1 MSAARRRLGFL
12 LDAAGAA
19 YADYR
24 AGGQRFREAQC
35 LYVVNTRIEALLLEQ
50 GDSWPEADWPHV
62 AALLQH
68 LHVWRLLWEDTR
80 ARENP
85 AVSDVFAFANTVTFP
100 HDSVAAL
107 CAVAVQ
113 PVQTRDTMPPS
124 STEKTLIIAEAGV
137 NHNGDMDMARR
148 LIDAAAKA
156 GADLV
161 KFQTFTAA
169 TLASASARKASYQA
183 RNEGTSGDADDGQ
196 LAMLKRLELPRAEH
210 AMLIE
215 HCAARGIGFFSTGF
229 DLDSL
234 DFLNGLGFA
243 QFKVPSGEIT
253 NLPYL
258 RRVAGFDKDIIL
270 STGMASMGD
279 IEAAIEAI
287 EAAGL
292 PRERITLLHCT
303 TEYPAPFDEVNL
315 HAMNTIGR
323 AFGVRVGYS
332 DHTQGI
338 EVSLAAVALGARV
351 IEKHFTLDRTLPGPD
366 HAASLEPDE
375 LAALVRGIRRIEQ
388 ALGRPE
394 KRVTASEA
402 ANVAV
407 ARKSIVAARPIA
419 AGEVFSEANLTA
431 KRPGTGMSPM
441 RWDEVIG
448 RAAPRDFATDE
459 EIHL

>member
-1 MSAARRRLGFL
+1 MSAPRRRLRFL
-12 LDAAGAA
+12 LDIAAAA

-24 AGGQRFREAQC
+24 GDGQRFREAQR
-35 LYVVNTRIEALLLEQ
+35 LYAVNARIEELLLEQ
-50 GDSWPEADWPHV
+50 GDTWPEADWPHV
-62 AALLQH
+62 AVLVRHLQ
-68 LHVWRLLWEDTR
+68 VWRLLWEDTR
-80 ARENP
+80 IRGSP
-85 AVSDVFAFANTVTFP
+85 RDSDFFAFANTVTFP
-100 HDSVAAL
+100 RDSVAAL
-107 CAVAVQ
+107 CGVAAQ
-113 PVQTRDTMPPS
+113 PVQTRGTMPAS
-124 STEKTLIIAEAGV
+124 NIKKTLIIAEAGV

-148 LIDAAAKA
+148 LIDAAAEA

-161 KFQTFTAA
+161 KFQTFTAE

-183 RNEGTSGDADDGQ
+183 RNEGTSGDTDDGQ
-196 LAMLKRLELPRAEH
+196 FAMLKRLELPRTEH
-210 AMLIE
+210 AMLID

-234 DFLNGLGFA
+234 DFLHGLGLA

-258 RRVAGFDKDIIL
+258 RRVAEFGKDIIL
-270 STGMASMGD
+270 STGMASMGE
-279 IEAAIEAI
+279 IEAAVGAI

-292 PRERITLLHCT
+292 PRERITVLHCT

-323 AFGVRVGYS
+323 AFGVPVGYS

-338 EVSLAAVALGARV
+338 EVSLAAVALGAQV
-351 IEKHFTLDRTLPGPD
+351 IEKHFTLDRSLPGPD

-375 LAALVRGIRRIEQ
+375 LTAMVLGIRRIEQ

-394 KRVTASEA
+394 KRVTLSEA
-402 ANVAV
+402 ANIAV
-407 ARKSIVAARPIA
+407 ARKSIVAARTIA
-419 AGEVFSEANLTA
+419 AGEVFSDANLTA

-448 RAAPRDFATDE
+448 RVAPCDFAADE

>member
-1 MSAARRRLGFL
+1 MR
-12 LDAAGAA
+12 DA
-19 YADYR
+19 
-24 AGGQRFREAQC
+24 
-35 LYVVNTRIEALLLEQ
+35 T
-50 GDSWPEADWPHV
+50 HV
-62 AALLQH
+62 L
-68 LHVWRLLWEDTR
+68 V
-80 ARENP
+80 
-85 AVSDVFAFANTVTFP
+85 
-100 HDSVAAL
+100 
-107 CAVAVQ
+107 
-113 PVQTRDTMPPS
+113 
-124 STEKTLIIAEAGV
+124 IAEAGV
-137 NHNGDMDMARR
+137 NHNGDIDMAKR
-148 LIDAAAKA
+148 LVDAAAEA

-161 KFQTFTAA
+161 KFQTFTAEKI
-169 TLASASARKASYQA
+169 ASRAAKKASYQA
-183 RNEGTSGDADDGQ
+183 RNEVGSEADSQ
-196 LAMLKRLELPRAEH
+196 LEMLKRLELSEADH
-210 AMLIE
+210 AVLIE
-215 HCAARGIGFFSTGF
+215 HCAARDIGFFSTGF

-258 RRVAGFDKDIIL
+258 RRIAGFGKDIIL

-279 IEAAIEAI
+279 IEAAIEAM

-292 PRERITLLHCT
+292 VRERITVLHCT

-332 DHTQGI
+332 DHTPGI
-338 EVSLAAVALGARV
+338 EASLAAAALGARV
-351 IEKHFTLDRTLPGPD
+351 IEKHFTLDRRLPGPD

-375 LAALVRGIRRIEQ
+375 LSALVRGIRRIEM

-394 KRVTASEA
+394 KRRTPSEA

-419 AGEVFSEANLTA
+419 AGETFSDANLTA

-448 RAAPRDFATDE
+448 RAAPRDFVPDE

>member
-1 MSAARRRLGFL
+1 MSAPRRRLCFL
-12 LDAAGAA
+12 LDIAGAA

-24 AGGQRFREAQC
+24 AGGQRFREAER
-35 LYVVNTRIEALLLEQ
+35 LYAVNTRIEALLLEQ
-50 GDSWPEADWPHV
+50 GDLWPEADWPHV
-62 AALLQH
+62 SALLQH
-68 LHVWRLLWEDTR
+68 LRVWRLLWEDTR
-80 ARENP
+80 AREAP
-85 AVSDVFAFANTVTFP
+85 AVSDGFTFANTITFP
-100 HDSVAAL
+100 REAVAAL
-107 CAVAVQ
+107 CAVPVH
-113 PVQTRDTMPPS
+113 PVQTRDSMPS
-124 STEKTLIIAEAGV
+124 SSIEKTLIIAEAGV

-148 LIDAAAKA
+148 LIDVAAEA

-183 RNEGTSGDADDGQ
+183 RNEGTSGDEYDGQ
-196 LAMLKRLELPRAEH
+196 FAMLKRLELPRAEH
-210 AMLIE
+210 PMLIE
-215 HCAARGIGFFSTGF
+215 HCAVRGIGFFSTGF

-234 DFLNGLGFA
+234 DFLNGLGIA

-258 RRVAGFDKDIIL
+258 RRVAGFGKDIIL

-292 PRERITLLHCT
+292 PRERITVLHCT

-338 EVSLAAVALGARV
+338 EVSLAAVALGAGV
-351 IEKHFTLDRTLPGPD
+351 IEKHFTLNRGLPGPD

-394 KRVTASEA
+394 KRGTASEA

-419 AGEVFSEANLTA
+419 TGEVFSDTNLTA

-448 RAAPRDFATDE
+448 RAAPRDFAADE

>member
-1 MSAARRRLGFL
+1 MS
-12 LDAAGAA
+12 
-19 YADYR
+19 
-24 AGGQRFREAQC
+24 
-35 LYVVNTRIEALLLEQ
+35 
-50 GDSWPEADWPHV
+50 
-62 AALLQH
+62 
-68 LHVWRLLWEDTR
+68 
-80 ARENP
+80 NP
-85 AVSDVFAFANTVTFP
+85 TQVLV
-100 HDSVAAL
+100 
-107 CAVAVQ
+107 
-113 PVQTRDTMPPS
+113 
-124 STEKTLIIAEAGV
+124 IAEAGV
-137 NHNGDMDMARR
+137 NHNGDLDMAKQ
-148 LIDAAAKA
+148 LVEAAAKA

-161 KFQTFTAA
+161 KFQTFKAEKV
-169 TLASASARKASYQA
+169 ASEAARKAVYQA
-183 RNEGTSGDADDGQ
+183 RNEGSNEAGNQ
-196 LAMLKRLELPRAEH
+196 LEMLKRLELSEADH
-210 AMLIE
+210 ANLID
-215 HCAARGIGFFSTGF
+215 HCTARGIGFFSTAF

-258 RRVAGFDKDIIL
+258 RRVAEFGKDLIL

-292 PRERITLLHCT
+292 PRERITVLHCT
-303 TEYPAPFDEVNL
+303 TEYPAPFDDVNL
-315 HAMNTIGR
+315 YAMNTIGR

-338 EVSLAAVALGARV
+338 EVSLAAAALGARV
-351 IEKHFTLDRTLPGPD
+351 IEKHFTLNRSLPGPD

-394 KRVTASEA
+394 KRVTPSEA

-407 ARKSIVAARPIA
+407 ARKSIVAARPIV
-419 AGEVFSEANLTA
+419 AGEVFSNENLTV

-441 RWDEVIG
+441 RWDEVTG
-448 RAAPRDFATDE
+448 QAAPRSFAADE